1 MEIRPVTA
9 ARAFEQV
16 VDQIAN
22 MIRLGELEVGDRM
35 PSERELAAAVG
46 LSRPSLREAIS
57 LLVDVGVLEVRR
69 GSAGGIF
76 VVSTDV
82 PRELMRSRVAMKIDE
97 IRGVLEARRLFEPRV
112 AHLAAAYAR
121 AEDLERMQATIDA
134 QKRMLEDGL
143 DEDGQDRFHVQD
155 GHFHMRMAAATHNST
170 IVALMQVLMA
180 RLDFAQESVQ
190 QQPENPAW
198 VIDIH
203 QRTLAAIRKANHDE
217 IDVVME
223 EHIRGLEIAWER
235 STDNSLVRPLPSF
248 MIPLDERDHG

>member
-1 MEIRPVTA
+1 MEIRPITA

-16 VDQIAN
+16 VDQIAS

-35 PSERELAAAVG
+35 PSERERAAAVG
-46 LSRPSLREAIS
+46 ISRPSLREAIG
-57 LLVDVGVLEVRR
+57 LLADVGVLEVRR
-69 GSAGGIF
+69 GSAGGVF

-82 PRELMRSRVAMKIDE
+82 PRDLMRSRVAMKIDE

-112 AHLAAAYAR
+112 AHLAAVYAR
-121 AEDLERMQATIDA
+121 EEDLERMQATIDA
-134 QKRMLEDGL
+134 QLVMLEGEMD
-143 DEDGQDRFHVQD
+143 DEAMDRFHVQD
-155 GHFHMRMAAATHNST
+155 GHFHMRMAGATHNST
-170 IVALMQVLMA
+170 IVAMMQTLLA

-217 IDVVME
+217 IDLVME
-223 EHIRGLEIAWER
+223 EHIRNLELAWER
-235 STDNSLVRPLPSF
+235 TTDNALVRPLPSF
-248 MIPLDERDHG
+248 MIPLDERPGT